1 MTATTKDSL
10 LRRSLPALEV
20 TFIIAVTA
28 LALIPFIWLV
38 LTAFKERTDILSP
51 DPKLF
56 FSPTWSNF
64 YEAFVAGEFDRFLRN
79 SLIVACG
86 SVAICLLTGLPA
98 AYAFS
103 RFRVFGEKHLFFYVL
118 TTRMAPGIALVLPLY
133 MFFQTIGLLGTVWA
147 VMISH
152 TTFNL
157 ALVIYLMRN
166 FFDDI
171 PKALD
176 EAALTDGA
184 GPDVV
189 IEATGVPASLENAV
203 RLIAAG
209 GRIVQV
215 GISPRPARITV
226 KDLTDKEIELH
237 GSRNSRGL
245 IPDGLAMLA
254 RHPAATAA
262 LLTHRFPFS
271 DLPEAFRTMADPS
284 IPTGKILVL
293 LSAET
298 EATA

>member
-56 FSPTWSNF
+56 FSPPWSNF
-64 YEAFVAGEFDRFLRN
+64 YEASVAGEFDRFLRN

-184 GPDVV
+184 TEWQVFWRIVLPLARPG
-189 IEATGVPASLENAV
+189 IAV
-203 RLIAAG
+203 SAVLAFLFSWNEFLFALMIGGAG
-209 GRIVQV
+209 GQTLPAGFPGLVTPLGTYWGQLAAVSVVVSLPVLVLVWFVQKHL
-215 GISPRPARITV
+215 A
-226 KDLTDKEIELH
+226 
-237 GSRNSRGL
+237 RGL
-245 IPDGLAMLA
+245 TFGAV
-254 RHPAATAA
+254 
-262 LLTHRFPFS
+262 
-271 DLPEAFRTMADPS
+271 
-284 IPTGKILVL
+284 K
-293 LSAET
+293 
-298 EATA
+298 